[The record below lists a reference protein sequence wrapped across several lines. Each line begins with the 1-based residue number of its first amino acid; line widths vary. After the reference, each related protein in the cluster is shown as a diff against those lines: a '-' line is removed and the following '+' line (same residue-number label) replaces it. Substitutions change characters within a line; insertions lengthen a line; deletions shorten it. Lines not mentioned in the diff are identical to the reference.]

1 MAYTQNAMKIV
12 KAEYDANTK
21 ALKLAEP
28 LDDFADKEVVTVIVH
43 HIDPERRWLE
53 LRGTL
58 AGEEGEQFAHA
69 VEEMFPIEK

>member
-1 MAYTQNAMKIV
+1 MKIV
-12 KAEYDANTK
+12 KAEYDANAK

-28 LDDFADKEVVTVIVH
+28 LDGFADKEDVTVIVH

-58 AGEEGEQFAHA
+58 VGEEGERFANA